1 MSAHTP
7 WQTIER
13 FDGDE
18 STDFVITSGDEV
30 IAYMPGI
37 GQHDFDNA
45 HLMAAAPELLEQLKL
60 VLPILEGINSRC
72 TSDTSMILSV
82 RAAIAKAT
90 GGAA

>member
-1 MSAHTP
+1 MKTNMP
-7 WQTIER
+7 WLAVER

-18 STDFVITSGDEV
+18 SRDFVIQSGDKV

-45 HLMAAAPELLEQLKL
+45 RLIAAAPDLLEALKSML
-60 VLPILEGINSRC
+60 LQFGVRGSAGPSRQA
-72 TSDTSMILSV
+72 

-90 GGAA
+90 ATATA